1 MAVKMPVLGQPAR
14 RKSGGLG
21 WLLFLVVA
29 GAAGAY
35 LWQRKHRPPPPVAQV
50 PVVAPAPVLSAP
62 GSTAVPGVAMA
73 PVAPPPVQTG
83 PRFLSVHI
91 DGPLEAALVSGAGN
105 ETGPALT
112 QVVKRVLVW
121 WIAVPADLRKGDLL
135 EVVYEPQPGQEPL
148 VSAVRL
154 QSARAGRTFEAYR
167 FKPAG
172 AQFARFYDPEGG
184 DLELR
189 LDPSPLDGWEQI
201 TSLLK
206 DGRKHKG
213 VDFKTPVGTPVK
225 ATFDGTITRKNWFFR
240 GNGNSLEVTEAAA
253 PHRKAIFL
261 HLSELP
267 RTLAVG
273 THVKRGEVI
282 AHSGN
287 SGHSFAP
294 HLHYQLMSASD
305 RVLDP
310 FDVHPT
316 HRVSLGAA
324 DRPALTEQVARWR
337 SMMTTTVAATPTRAM
352 TPPTGAAVPAAG
364 SSVAGTLSPTPS
376 AAR

>member
-1 MAVKMPVLGQPAR
+1 MSVKMPVLGQPAR
-14 RKSGGLG
+14 RKSSGLG
-21 WLLFLVVA
+21 WVLFLALAV
-29 GAAGAY
+29 AAGGY
-35 LWQRKHRPPPPVAQV
+35 LWYRRQRPAPPPPVAQV
-50 PVVAPAPVLSAP
+50 PVVAPAPVITAP
-62 GSTAVPGVAMA
+62 GSIAIPGVAQA
-73 PVAPPPVQTG
+73 PVAPPVQTG
-83 PRFLSVHI
+83 PRFLSARI
-91 DGPLEAALVSGAGN
+91 DGPLEAALVQGAGT

-121 WIAVPADLRKGDLL
+121 WLAVPADLRKGDLL

-154 QSARAGRTFEAYR
+154 QSAKAGRTFEAYR

-172 AQFARFYDPEGG
+172 GQFARFYGPDGD

-189 LDPSPLDGWEQI
+189 LDPSPLDSWEQI

-240 GNGNSLEVTEAAA
+240 GNGNSLEIASSGA
-253 PHRKAIFL
+253 PYMKAIFL

-267 RTLAVG
+267 RSMTVG
-273 THVKRGEVI
+273 TKVKRGEVI

-294 HLHYQLMSASD
+294 HLHYQLMSPSD

-310 FDVHPT
+310 FDVQATKKVNLP
-316 HRVSLGAA
+316 AE
-324 DRPALTEQVARWR
+324 DRPALTEQVTRWR
-337 SMMTTTVAATPTRAM
+337 SMMTTRVATSPSPAV
-352 TPPTGAAVPAAG
+352 VPAA
-364 SSVAGTLSPTPS
+364 TTTTP
-376 AAR
+376 ALGIAPGANAPGAPAR

>member
-1 MAVKMPVLGQPAR
+1 
-14 RKSGGLG
+14 
-21 WLLFLVVA
+21 
-29 GAAGAY
+29 
-35 LWQRKHRPPPPVAQV
+35 VAQV
-50 PVVAPAPVLSAP
+50 PVVAPSPVITAP
-62 GSTAVPGVAMA
+62 GSTAVPGLAQA
-73 PVAPPPVQTG
+73 PVAPPVPTG
-83 PRFLSVHI
+83 PRSLSVHI
-91 DGPLEAALVSGAGN
+91 DGPLEAALVQGAGTD
-105 ETGPALT
+105 TGPALT

-154 QSARAGRTFEAYR
+154 QSAKMNRTFEAYR

-172 AQFARFYDPEGG
+172 AQFARFYGPDGD

-189 LDPSPLDGWEQI
+189 LDPSPLDSWEQI

-240 GNGNSLEVTEAAA
+240 GNGNSLEVTESGP
-253 PHRKAIFL
+253 PHMKAIFL

-267 RTLAVG
+267 RTLTVG
-273 THVKRGEVI
+273 TKVKMGEVI

-294 HLHYQLMSASD
+294 HLHYQLMSPSD

-310 FDVHPT
+310 FDVQAT
-316 HRVSLGAA
+316 KKVNLAA
-324 DRPALTEQVARWR
+324 VDRPALTEQVARWR
-337 SMMTTTVAATPTRAM
+337 SMMTTRVATSPSPAV
-352 TPPTGAAVPAAG
+352 VPAA
-364 SSVAGTLSPTPS
+364 TTTTP
-376 AAR
+376 ALGIAPGANAPGAPAR

>member
-1 MAVKMPVLGQPAR
+1 MSVKMPVLGQTAR

-21 WLLFLVVA
+21 WLLFLALAV
-29 GAAGAY
+29 AAGGY
-35 LWQRKHRPPPPVAQV
+35 LWNRRHWSPPPPVAQV
-50 PVVAPAPVLSAP
+50 PVVAPAPVITAP
-62 GSTAVPGVAMA
+62 GSTAIPGIAQA
-73 PVAPPPVQTG
+73 PVAPVVQTG
-83 PRFLSVHI
+83 PRFLSVRI
-91 DGPLEAALVSGAGN
+91 DGPLEAALVAGAGSD
-105 ETGPALT
+105 TGPALT
-112 QVVKRVLVW
+112 QVVKRVMVW
-121 WIAVPADLRKGDLL
+121 WLAVPGDLRKGDVL

-148 VSAVRL
+148 VSALRF
-154 QSARAGRTFEAYR
+154 QSAKFGRTFEAYR

-172 AQFARFYDPEGG
+172 AQFARFYGPDGS

-189 LDPSPLDGWEQI
+189 LEPSPLDSWEQI

-206 DGRKHKG
+206 DGRRHKG

-240 GNGNSLEVTEAAA
+240 GNGNSLEVTETAA
-253 PHRKAIFL
+253 PHMKAIFL

-267 RTLAVG
+267 RTLTVG
-273 THVKRGEVI
+273 TKVKAGEVI

-310 FDVHPT
+310 FDVHAT
-316 HRVSLGAA
+316 RKVNLAA
-324 DRPALTEQVARWR
+324 TEKPALTEQLTKYR
-337 SMMTTTVAATPTRAM
+337 SMMTTRVAATP
-352 TPPTGAAVPAAG
+352 PPTVVPAATAPALG
-364 SSVAGTLSPTPS
+364 VASGTNSPAGASP
-376 AAR
+376 R

>member
-1 MAVKMPVLGQPAR
+1 MPVKMPVLGQPAR
-14 RKSGGLG
+14 RSSGRR
-21 WLLFLVVA
+21 WVVLFLALVVGA
-29 GAAGAY
+29 GGY
-35 LWQRKHRPPPPVAQV
+35 LWHRRQRPAAPVAQV

-62 GSTAVPGVAMA
+62 GSTAVPGVTQA
-73 PVAPPPVQTG
+73 PVAPPVPTG
-83 PRFLSVHI
+83 PRVLSVRI

-112 QVVKRVLVW
+112 QVVKRILVW
-121 WIAVPADLRKGDLL
+121 WIAVPGDLRKGDLL
-135 EVVYEPQPGQEPL
+135 EVLYEPQPGQEPL
-148 VSAVRL
+148 VTAVRL

-172 AQFARFYDPEGG
+172 AQFARFYGPDGE

-189 LDPSPLDGWEQI
+189 LEPSPLDSWEQI

-240 GNGNSLEVTEAAA
+240 GNGNSLEVTEAGP
-253 PHRKAIFL
+253 PHLKAIFL

-267 RTLAVG
+267 RTLTVG
-273 THVKRGEVI
+273 TRVKQGEVI

-316 HRVSLGAA
+316 QKVSLAAA
-324 DRPALTEQVARWR
+324 DRPALTEQVAKWR
-337 SMMTTTVAATPTRAM
+337 SMMTAPVAATPGPALGTIG
-352 TPPTGAAVPAAG
+352 TG
-364 SSVAGTLSPTPS
+364 
-376 AAR
+376 R